1 MASIDELLESA
12 NQAGCDD
19 DLSFIIDEHL
29 RIITVPERGVVL
41 GVEGDKDVN
50 RVRFRMNRFYH
61 GSDLSEFCIRINY
74 QNADGDI
81 NYFTVTEKT
90 VETDSF
96 CFIWTVAADA
106 TMVKGTVLFVVN
118 CFMTDVDGVVQK
130 AYHTTLGSGTV
141 LEGLEPYEGGDIPE
155 IVDYLTHLK
164 NDLMIY
170 SGTLVTG
177 AEEAAA
183 AASRSATEAANAER
197 NAKSYADSSGTSAD
211 AAVTSADAA
220 KTSQTAASSSEQ
232 AAKVSESNAANS
244 ANAAIEAA
252 TAAESSEKNA
262 KNSAAESATSADA
275 AKVSETNAAGSAA
288 KANSSAATSQSS
300 AAEAA
305 SSATAAKTSE
315 TNVGRLLDSITT
327 SYNGGIV
334 GSQLVRIPVTEWNKS
349 DTDAAYSCTLEKA
362 ECTAFLVPIATVEPD
377 DVPSA
382 IAAGLYETCQALDG
396 ALKFW
401 SKTKPAKELTIAVV
415 LLEPD
420 IKQKG

>member
-211 AAVTSADAA
+211 AA
-220 KTSQTAASSSEQ
+220 
-232 AAKVSESNAANS
+232 
-244 ANAAIEAA
+244 
-252 TAAESSEKNA
+252 
-262 KNSAAESATSADA
+262 ATSADA

-305 SSATAAKTSE
+305 SSATAAKESESRAATSAAAAKTSE

>member
-19 DLSFIIDEHL
+19 ELSFIIDEHL

-130 AYHTTLGSGTV
+130 AYHTTLGAGTV

-177 AEEAAA
+177 AEDAAA
-183 AASRSATEAANAER
+183 AASRSAAEAANAER
-197 NAKSYADSSGTSAD
+197 NAKSYADSSGTSA
-211 AAVTSADAA
+211 
-220 KTSQTAASSSEQ
+220 
-232 AAKVSESNAANS
+232 N
-244 ANAAIEAA
+244 
-252 TAAESSEKNA
+252 
-262 KNSAAESATSADA
+262 
-275 AKVSETNAAGSAA
+275 
-288 KANSSAATSQSS
+288 
-300 AAEAA
+300 
-305 SSATAAKTSE
+305 AAKTSE
-315 TNVGRLLDSITT
+315 TNVVKLLDSITT
-327 SYNGGIV
+327 SYNGGVI
-334 GSQLVRIPVTEWNKS
+334 GSQLVKIPVTRWSKS
-349 DTDAAYSCTLEKA
+349 DSDAAYSCTLEKA

-382 IAAGLYETCQALDG
+382 IAAGLYGTCQALDG

-401 SKTKPAKELTIAVV
+401 SKTKPTKELTIAVV

>member
-19 DLSFIIDEHL
+19 ELSFIIDEHL

-130 AYHTTLGSGTV
+130 AYHTTLGAGTV

-177 AEEAAA
+177 AEDAAA
-183 AASRSATEAANAER
+183 AASRSAAEAANAER

-211 AAVTSADAA
+211 AA
-220 KTSQTAASSSEQ
+220 
-232 AAKVSESNAANS
+232 
-244 ANAAIEAA
+244 
-252 TAAESSEKNA
+252 
-262 KNSAAESATSADA
+262 
-275 AKVSETNAAGSAA
+275 
-288 KANSSAATSQSS
+288 
-300 AAEAA
+300 
-305 SSATAAKTSE
+305 KTSE
-315 TNVGRLLDSITT
+315 TNVVKLLDSITT
-327 SYNGGIV
+327 SYNGGVI
-334 GSQLVRIPVTEWNKS
+334 GSQLVKIPVTRWSKS
-349 DTDAAYSCTLEKA
+349 DSDAAYSCTLEKA

-382 IAAGLYETCQALDG
+382 IAAGLYGTCQALDG

-401 SKTKPAKELTIAVV
+401 SKTKPTKELTIAVV

>member
-106 TMVKGTVLFVVN
+106 TMVKGTILFAVN

-211 AAVTSADAA
+211 AAATSADAA

-300 AAEAA
+300 AAEAV